1 MFLGGDKAI
10 QKGDSERRGGGG
22 RLGEYLLSGEA
33 AAPGGALGIVL
44 GGKKKRPKLQ
54 TCQEDVLYNL
64 ELCAESCAGRQ
75 PGRN

>member
-10 QKGDSERRGGGG
+10 QKGDSERKGGV
-22 RLGEYLLSGEA
+22 LGEYLLSGEA
-33 AAPGGALGIVL
+33 AELWELCWA
-44 GGKKKRPKLQ
+44 GKKKRPKLQ

-64 ELCAESCAGRQ
+64 ELCAESFAGRQ